1 MDKQIKNV
9 VIDFNSFSEKFLED
23 GYIVKSALNDNNLYR
38 IRKKI
43 VEITCDIL
51 KINYPQNEEIFLN
64 SFHKFIDNDKIND
77 LRLLIYNSLN
87 SLPWFK
93 ALYYSIGEN
102 FVKSLV
108 GNELVIQKRV
118 NLSIQLPKDD
128 SSLLPV
134 HADVWNGDSPFE
146 LVMWLPMVDCY
157 KSKSMF
163 ILPLEKEKKISETI
177 SSFKTESSDDLFNI
191 IKDDLVWVDIKFGEV
206 LFFSQNLMHGNI
218 VNIED
223 ETRWSMN
230 CRFKSLFSPYCAK
243 KLGEFFE
250 PLSINPVTKLG
261 MNYKFPKGFES

>member
-51 KINYPQNEEIFLN
+51 KINYPQNEEIFLKF
-64 SFHKFIDNDKIND
+64 FHKFIDNDKIND

-163 ILPLEKEKKISETI
+163 
-177 SSFKTESSDDLFNI
+177 SDFL
-191 IKDDLVWVDIKFGEV
+191 LGY
-206 LFFSQNLMHGNI
+206 MG
-218 VNIED
+218 
-223 ETRWSMN
+223 
-230 CRFKSLFSPYCAK
+230 KSLPSEIIDESFS
-243 KLGEFFE
+243 
-250 PLSINPVTKLG
+250 SIYIYNPSTGKYMITKSRV
-261 MNYKFPKGFES
+261 PS

>member
-64 SFHKFIDNDKIND
+64 SFHKFIDKDKIND

-134 HADVWNGDSPFE
+134 HSDVWSGCSTCGPDNNGSICSVNSWLSSKLTFGPVGGKTAEAGCGCKLFE
-146 LVMWLPMVDCY
+146 IGGILVITGGL
-157 KSKSMF
+157 SIF
-163 ILPLEKEKKISETI
+163 PLA
-177 SSFKTESSDDLFNI
+177 
-191 IKDDLVWVDIKFGEV
+191 
-206 LFFSQNLMHGNI
+206 
-218 VNIED
+218 
-223 ETRWSMN
+223 
-230 CRFKSLFSPYCAK
+230 KSLAMVPII
-243 KLGEFFE
+243 LR
-250 PLSINPVTKLG
+250 
-261 MNYKFPKGFES
+261 